1 MSERHAIAV
10 VGASEATLWTY
21 WLMRNIREYSYPGEI
36 WGVNPKR
43 DTIYDADCYPSVEAL
58 PATPETAVLITNPD
72 RALAAAGELVKRGTR
87 RLVVVSDGFRETA
100 TADGITRE
108 NALRELAAQS
118 GVQVVG
124 PNCVGF
130 ASFHDQCCAIAEPIP
145 TGIQPGSVS
154 VISQSGVLT
163 NAALTALHDEQL
175 GIDMCYSLG
184 NGAAFGLAQSLR
196 SVAERPTTS
205 TVCAVV
211 ENIGDRDALAAAVS
225 AGRAAGKEFLF
236 LLLGQSDDGKRVAQ
250 SHTGAVVGDQR
261 VVRAWLQELGVI
273 LVDSFEELGRAAS
286 LLTTVGRPR
295 AARGLFVLSVSG
307 GAAGLA
313 ADTAARWG
321 LPLAQLSER
330 TKAELQQHLLPGTT
344 IGNPLDVTTHG
355 GPQSVEAIYRLVAS
369 DPAVGILLDPYG
381 MSWPDD
387 SDERRWHRAGFDRM
401 VAAADQAH
409 VALIISNL
417 ASQPE
422 TDYIRRLGKADNTL
436 VNIGTTVTLTALA
449 KLYDHSADATAA
461 PAPAAAPLAADE
473 EAAATPSAAPVID
486 ELRARAIL
494 SDAGF
499 PVVRG
504 VHVPTADDAAAAV
517 AGLHAPWVAKLSLA
531 GLGHK
536 SRVGGVRLGLCRPE
550 EVAQACQQITDKV
563 TELGVAG
570 PDDVSFM
577 IQEMVFG
584 PELLISAVR
593 DRVAGPSLIVGVGG
607 WSAEA
612 GTLFAVIPLPA
623 DRAAIAGQL
632 RAGKL
637 PHLLG
642 EDKVDGLAELLDAL
656 AGAVTGGA
664 LTDYTV
670 VELNP
675 VIVGASGPTIADAL
689 LTKE

>member
-1 MSERHAIAV
+1 MSQPRAIVV
-10 VGASEATLWTY
+10 VGASETTLWTY

-43 DTIYDADCYPSVEAL
+43 ESIYGAACYPSVEAL
-58 PATPETAVLITNPD
+58 PGTPETAVLITNPD
-72 RALAAAGELVKRGTR
+72 RALDAAGELVKRGTR

-100 TADGITRE
+100 TSEGIARE
-108 NALRELAAQS
+108 NALKELAEQADAQ
-118 GVQVVG
+118 VIG

-130 ASFHDQCCAIAEPIP
+130 ASFHDACCAIAEPIP
-145 TGIQPGSVS
+145 LGIKPGSIS
-154 VISQSGVLT
+154 VVSQSGVLT
-163 NAALTALHDEQL
+163 NAALTALHDEKL
-175 GIDMCYSLG
+175 GIDVCYSLG

-196 SVAERPTTS
+196 SIAERSATT

-225 AGRAAGKEFLF
+225 SGRAAGVEFLF

-261 VVRAWLQELGVI
+261 VVRAWLEELGVI
-273 LVDSFEELGRAAS
+273 LVDSFEELARAAS
-286 LLTTVGRPR
+286 LLTSVGRPR
-295 AARGLFVLSVSG
+295 PGRGLFILSVSG

-321 LPLAQLSER
+321 LPLAQLSEQ
-330 TKAELQQHLLPGTT
+330 TKTAIQEHLLPGTA

-355 GPQSVEAIYRLVAS
+355 GPQSVQAIYELVAS

-387 SDERRWHRAGFDRM
+387 SEERRWHRATFDRM
-401 VAAADQAH
+401 VAAAEQAG
-409 VALIISNL
+409 VSLIISNL
-417 ASQPE
+417 ASQPD
-422 TDYIRRLGKADNTL
+422 TDYMNRLAEADNIL
-436 VNIGTTVTLTALA
+436 VNVGTTVTLTALA
-449 KLYDHSADATAA
+449 KLYDHSANATETARPTA
-461 PAPAAAPLAADE
+461 EQAAADGTL
-473 EAAATPSAAPVID
+473 SAAPVID
-486 ELRARAIL
+486 ERRARSIL
-494 SDAGF
+494 SEAGF

-504 VHVPTADDAAAAV
+504 VHVPTADGAADASAR
-517 AGLHAPWVAKLSLA
+517 LRAPWVAKLSLA

-536 SRVGGVRLGLCRPE
+536 GRVGGVRLGLCRPE
-550 EVAQACQQITDKV
+550 EVAQACRQIADNV
-563 TELGVAG
+563 IALGLG
-570 PDDVSFM
+570 TPDDVSFM

-607 WSAEA
+607 WVAET
-612 GTLFAVIPLPA
+612 GTLFCVIPLPA
-623 DRAAIAGQL
+623 DRDAIGCHL
-632 RAGKL
+632 RDGAL

-642 EDKVDGLAELLDAL
+642 DDKIDGLADLLDKL
-656 AGAVTGGA
+656 AAAFTSRV
-664 LTDYTV
+664 LEEYTV

-675 VIVGASGPTIADAL
+675 VIVGASGPIIADAL

>member
-1 MSERHAIAV
+1 MSQPQAIAV
-10 VGASEATLWTY
+10 VGASETTLWTY

-36 WGVNPKR
+36 WGVNPNR
-43 DTIYDADCYPSVEAL
+43 ESIYGAACYPGVESL
-58 PATPETAVLITNPD
+58 PGVPETAVLITNPD
-72 RALAAAGELVKRGTR
+72 RALDAAGELVKRGTR

-100 TADGITRE
+100 TAVGIARE
-108 NALRELAAQS
+108 NALKELAEQAGAQ
-118 GVQVVG
+118 VIG

-130 ASFHDQCCAIAEPIP
+130 ASFHDACCAIAEPIP
-145 TGIQPGSVS
+145 LGIKPGSIS
-154 VISQSGVLT
+154 VVSQSGVLT

-175 GIDMCYSLG
+175 GIDVCYSLG
-184 NGAAFGLAQSLR
+184 NGAAFDLAQSLR
-196 SVAERPTTS
+196 SVAERPATT

-211 ENIGDRDALAAAVS
+211 ENIGDRDTLAAAVS
-225 AGRAAGKEFLF
+225 SGRAAGVEFLF

-261 VVRAWLQELGVI
+261 VVRAWLEELGVI
-273 LVDSFEELGRAAS
+273 LVDSFEELARAAS
-286 LLTTVGRPR
+286 LLTSVGRPR
-295 AARGLFVLSVSG
+295 PGNGLFILSVSG

-321 LPLAQLSER
+321 LPLAQLSEK
-330 TKAELQQHLLPGTT
+330 TKAALQEHLLPGTA

-355 GPQSVEAIYRLVAS
+355 GPQSVQAIYELVAS

-387 SDERRWHRAGFDRM
+387 SDERRWHRATFDRM
-401 VAAADQAH
+401 VAAADRAG
-409 VALIISNL
+409 VSLIISNL

-422 TDYIRRLGKADNTL
+422 TDYMKRLAKADNIL

-449 KLYDHSADATAA
+449 KLYDHSADAAA
-461 PAPAAAPLAADE
+461 DVAAAAPPAAQQPAADG
-473 EAAATPSAAPVID
+473 APPAAPVID
-486 ELRARAIL
+486 ERRARAIL
-494 SDAGF
+494 SDGGF

-504 VHVPTADDAAAAV
+504 VHVSTADGAADAS
-517 AGLHAPWVAKLSLA
+517 AGLRAPWVAKLSLA

-536 SRVGGVRLGLCRPE
+536 GRVGGVRLGLCRPE
-550 EVAQACQQITDKV
+550 EVAQACQQIADQV
-563 TELGVAG
+563 IALGMAA

-607 WSAEA
+607 WAAES

-623 DRAAIAGQL
+623 DRDAIGRHL
-632 RAGKL
+632 RDSAL

-642 EDKVDGLAELLDAL
+642 DDKIGGLADLLDAL
-656 AGAVTGGA
+656 AAAFTGGA
-664 LTDYTV
+664 LAEYTV

-675 VIVGASGPTIADAL
+675 VIVGAVGPTIADAL